1 MALCKW
7 GEVTNRGT
15 LLLLTRKD
23 TAMSGPPLTLEER
36 YLIHAG
42 FVGQLSV
49 AQMAHDLRRHR
60 SVIYDEYQRG
70 RDAAGHYCP
79 HRGQRYR
86 DAASARSAANV
97 IGKPEQVWREV
108 KVQIKQGWSPEQ
120 ISGRRAL
127 LGEADT
133 VSIQGIYGAAER
145 HGWGKW
151 LHTARVRKHL
161 KRPARRKWN
170 GSAPS
175 IHARDKDVALRIH
188 IGDWEADTAV
198 GKKKDKRRLLVMVE
212 RQSLYLQL
220 APLNQIGAA
229 LTARVMKRRLD
240 TCGIPFN
247 SVATDRGTEFRAT
260 GEVMPGKAFV
270 CDPHA
275 PNQRGTNENQ
285 IGMLRADLPKGA
297 SMENLTPAKCRR
309 LEEKYNHRPR
319 KCLGFLTPYEVAF
332 NRQPRVGTRT

>member
-1 MALCKW
+1 
-7 GEVTNRGT
+7 
-15 LLLLTRKD
+15 
-23 TAMSGPPLTLEER
+23 MSRSPLTLEER

-42 FVGQLSV
+42 FVGKLPV
-49 AQMAHDLRRHR
+49 AQMARELRRDR
-60 SVIYDEYQRG
+60 SVIYDEYHRG
-70 RDAAGHYCP
+70 RDAVGHYCP

-97 IGKPEQVWREV
+97 LGKRAQVWQEV
-108 KVQIKQGWSPEQ
+108 KVLIKQGWSPEQ

-127 LGEADT
+127 LGDADT
-133 VSIQGIYGAAER
+133 VSIQGIYGTVER
-145 HGWGKW
+145 YGWGKW
-151 LHTARVRKHL
+151 LHTARLRRHL

-175 IHARDKDVALRIH
+175 IHERDKDVRLRID
-188 IGDWEADTAV
+188 IGHWEADTAV
-198 GKKKDKRRLLVMVE
+198 GKRKDKKRLLVMVE

-220 APLNQIGAA
+220 APLNRIEAA
-229 LTARVMKRRLD
+229 LTARVMKRHLD

-260 GEVMPGKAFV
+260 GDVMPGKAFV

-275 PNQRGTNENQ
+275 PDQRGTNENQ
-285 IGMLRADLPKGA
+285 IGMLRVDLPKGV

-309 LEEKYNHRPR
+309 LEAKYNHRPR

-332 NRQPRVGTRT
+332 NCQPLVGTRT